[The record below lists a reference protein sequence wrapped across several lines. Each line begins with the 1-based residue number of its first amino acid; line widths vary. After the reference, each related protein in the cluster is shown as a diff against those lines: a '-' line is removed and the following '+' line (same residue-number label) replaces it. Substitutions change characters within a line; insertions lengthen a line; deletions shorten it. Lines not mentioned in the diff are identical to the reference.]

1 MLVVVGRV
9 TDRTEFEALPSIV
22 TVKAS
27 GAGRAGLAASA
38 RLYVN

>member
-1 MLVVVGRV
+1 MVVVVGRV
-9 TDRTEFEALPSIV
+9 TDRTGLAVPPS
-22 TVKAS
+22 TTTEKAD